1 MYQPEF
7 KMIWPSSVRDLS
19 DAKKTDSSKGLVIR
33 KVRLI
38 AEFFESIVWLLLL
51 LKRYSKSEVSNS
63 WAIFLPDNSVMILL
77 AILGVLMVAF
87 KKMRPSLGV
96 GNFAMFTKESFTVM
110 LSLSGPRR
118 RGFSSLEEWR
128 SCYLPNK
135 AVSVQS
141 LSGSNWARH
150 RFPNCFQSDLD
161 IQDGAYFRQ

>member
-96 GNFAMFTKESFTVM
+96 GNFAMFTKESFTV
-110 LSLSGPRR
+110 SPWCSAQVVQG
-118 RGFSSLEEWR
+118 EEVFHLWKNGDPVTFQIK
-128 SCYLPNK
+128 L
-135 AVSVQS
+135 
-141 LSGSNWARH
+141 
-150 RFPNCFQSDLD
+150 FQSSHCRDQTEYVVVFQTVSSQ
-161 IQDGAYFRQ
+161 I